1 MSPRVLRRFP
11 SLRKEGLVAGGIF
24 SRKQKNPMTELLDFI
39 QRNPHSHLL
48 KDVKLKPAH
57 WWKPAVPALGDL
69 PAQMVK
75 LLNPERGYTAKLI
88 RSPERVMGVGDILG
102 RSAKVRSFSFSD
114 LLCRGYT
121 HDFRVIVC
129 LTLVFGFWIWYNNIP
144 EPMFTQPSLC
154 YSSEWARLV
163 KEALSSDWTGCPLR
177 KWAWASHVST
187 RVAFMI
193 VSWNILSS
201 QRYSILW
208 ESVQAIEQL
217 HLQLVW
223 AQLSS
228 HWCLRNQSLRRASSS
243 FKIGKQIL
251 FLYIFPIY
259 RLQVGKFSFWL

>member
-1 MSPRVLRRFP
+1 MNPLKFTSLNCWFRTSFLDRGVTDNQHSHVSPPPMSPRVLRRFP

-24 SRKQKNPMTELLDFI
+24 SRKQKNPMTELLYFI

-129 LTLVFGFWIWYNNIP
+129 LTLVFGFWRLSFIVQNNIP
-144 EPMFTQPSLC
+144 PPFPESLLLFHPFTNTVL
-154 YSSEWARLV
+154 
-163 KEALSSDWTGCPLR
+163 
-177 KWAWASHVST
+177 
-187 RVAFMI
+187 
-193 VSWNILSS
+193 
-201 QRYSILW
+201 
-208 ESVQAIEQL
+208 
-217 HLQLVW
+217 
-223 AQLSS
+223 
-228 HWCLRNQSLRRASSS
+228 
-243 FKIGKQIL
+243 
-251 FLYIFPIY
+251 
-259 RLQVGKFSFWL
+259 